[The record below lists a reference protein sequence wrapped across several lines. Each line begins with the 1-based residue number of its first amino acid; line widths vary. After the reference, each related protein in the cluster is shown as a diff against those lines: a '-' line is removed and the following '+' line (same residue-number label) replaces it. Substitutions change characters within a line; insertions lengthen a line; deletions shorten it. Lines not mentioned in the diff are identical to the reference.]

1 MNTLTASS
9 RAEFLRL
16 RTWPSLWVL
25 LSAWLV
31 LNLTFVYVF
40 NYLTYRSDGGTGFG
54 AAVPRSV
61 LLARMLPGAVPEVL
75 TQGMAMFGGALILT
89 LGALAAGSGYGWGTW
104 KTALTQ
110 GPGRLTA
117 IGGTLVALAVV
128 VAALV
133 VVVFAVDLGV
143 SSIVAGAESQ
153 PMRLPWVGDSA
164 RAIGAGMLILGMW
177 TACGVLIGT
186 LARGPAL
193 AVGLGLVWVLVVENL
208 LRGVGAVLDP
218 IRFVTDYLPGTA
230 AGSLAGGLGG
240 AASDAERTPGVLT
253 VLGPGLA
260 AAVLAVYLVVF
271 VVATAVVLRRR
282 DVD

>member
-1 MNTLTASS
+1 MNTLSASF
-9 RAEFLRL
+9 RAELLRL
-16 RTWPSLWVL
+16 RKWPSLWVL
-25 LSAWLV
+25 SAAWL
-31 LNLTFVYVF
+31 LLDLTFVYVF
-40 NYLTYRSDGGTGFG
+40 NYLTYRSGGGTGFG

-104 KTALTQ
+104 KTVLTQ
-110 GPGRLTA
+110 GPGRLRA
-117 IGGTLVALAVV
+117 IGGTLLALAAV

-133 VVVFAVDLGV
+133 VVVFAADLA
-143 SSIVAGAESQ
+143 VAWLVAAAESQ
-153 PMRLPWVGDSA
+153 PTSLPGVGDSV

-208 LRGVGAVLDP
+208 LRGVGAVLAP
-218 IRFVTDYLPGTA
+218 IRLVTDYLPGTA
-230 AGSLAGGLGG
+230 AGSLAGGLSG
-240 AASDAERTPGVLT
+240 AAADAERTPGVLA

-260 AAVLAVYLVVF
+260 ATVLTIYLVIFVAVTAAVL
-271 VVATAVVLRRR
+271 RKR